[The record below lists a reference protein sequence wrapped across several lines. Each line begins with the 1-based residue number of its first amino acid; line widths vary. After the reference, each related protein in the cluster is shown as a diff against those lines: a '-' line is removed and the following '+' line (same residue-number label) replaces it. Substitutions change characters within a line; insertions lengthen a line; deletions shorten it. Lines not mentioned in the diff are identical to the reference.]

1 VTRLSKIRAFLL
13 LRYTLIISTAYL
25 IIVERQFERVS
36 TEAMLLIVAA
46 FASNVLIAQLPRR
59 ITDSMRFAMVILVC
73 DTMWVTS
80 ALLIGGSFNAEFF
93 YLYFFVLLLA
103 AIGESLRLI
112 AVGACVVC
120 AGYFFG
126 HSATGGVWSIW
137 STPTL
142 IRIPFLFS
150 TAIFYGYLVERTRLE
165 VKRADDAEALAAQLT
180 RTLTELRVLHHRAQ
194 EADRIKT
201 EFLATVSHE
210 LRTPL
215 TSLVGYVE
223 LLLDQ
228 SYGEVNEEQCG
239 ALGRVR
245 AASRILQQAI
255 SRMLDASRL
264 DFGNEG
270 LTCEE
275 FDLNEIFDELRDD
288 LPPPESVSVHWP
300 PAQNVP
306 SLRTDSDKLR
316 TVLRNLVE
324 NAFKYTPQ
332 GLIMVDA
339 RWDEETDEVEVC
351 VKDTGIGIAAT
362 DIDGIFEAF
371 QQAGNRAPCPAS
383 GVGLGLYI
391 VQRLVTRLGG
401 QVSVDSSLGTGS
413 TFSIRVPRLLHRG
426 AATAAGPPVL
436 VEARSSVA

>member
-1 VTRLSKIRAFLL
+1 VTQLPKIRAFLL

-36 TEAMLLIVAA
+36 TQAMLLIVAA
-46 FASNVLIAQLPRR
+46 LASNVVIAQLPRR
-59 ITDSMRFAMVILVC
+59 VTDSMRFAMVILVC

-80 ALLIGGSFNAEFF
+80 ALLLGGSFNAEFF
-93 YLYFFVLLLA
+93 YLYFSVLLMA
-103 AIGESLRLI
+103 AIGESLWLI

-126 HSATGGVWSIW
+126 HAATGGTWSIG
-137 STPTL
+137 STPNL

-150 TAIFYGYLVERTRLE
+150 AAIFYGYLVERTRRE
-165 VKRADDAEALAAQLT
+165 VKRADVAEALATQLT
-180 RTLTELRVLHHRAQ
+180 RTLTELRILHDRAR

-215 TSLVGYVE
+215 TSLVGYVD
-223 LLLDQ
+223 LLLDRN
-228 SYGEVNEEQCG
+228 YGEVNRKQHG

-245 AASRILQQAI
+245 AASCVLQQAI

-264 DFGNEG
+264 DFSNEG

-275 FDLNEIFDELRDD
+275 FDLNDLLVELRAD
-288 LPPPESVSVHWP
+288 LPAPESVAVHWP
-300 PAQNVP
+300 PAVDVP
-306 SLRTDSDKLR
+306 PLRTDADHLR
-316 TVLRNLVE
+316 TILRNLVE

-339 RWDEETDEVEVC
+339 RWDETSDEVEVS
-351 VKDTGIGIAAT
+351 VKDTGIGIAAD

-371 QQAGNRAPCPAS
+371 QQADNRESCPTS

-391 VQRLVTRLGG
+391 VQRLVARLGG
-401 QVSVDSSLGTGS
+401 QVRVDSSIGAGS
-413 TFSIRVPRLLHRG
+413 TFSIRIPRLLHGG
-426 AATAAGPPVL
+426 AAIAAGPAVPAEEV
-436 VEARSSVA
+436 ARC

>member
-1 VTRLSKIRAFLL
+1 VTPLSKIRAFLL
-13 LRYTLIISTAYL
+13 LRYTLIVSTAYL

-36 TEAMLLIVAA
+36 TQAMLLIAA
-46 FASNVLIAQLPRR
+46 ALASNVLIAQLPRR

-73 DTMWVTS
+73 DTVWITS
-80 ALLIGGSFNAEFF
+80 ALLIGGSFSAEFF

-103 AIGESLRLI
+103 AIGENLRLI
-112 AVGACVVC
+112 ALGACVVC
-120 AGYFFG
+120 AAYFFG
-126 HSATGGVWSIW
+126 HTATGGSWSMW
-137 STPTL
+137 ATPTL

-150 TAIFYGYLVERTRLE
+150 TAIFYGYLVERTRRE
-165 VKRADDAEALAAQLT
+165 VKRADDAEALAAQLN
-180 RTLTELRVLHHRAQ
+180 RTLTELRVLHDRAQ
-194 EADRIKT
+194 EADRVKT

-223 LLLDQ
+223 LLLDR
-228 SYGEVNEEQCG
+228 SYGEVNVEQRG

-245 AASRILQQAI
+245 SASRILQQAI

-264 DFGNEG
+264 DFGSEG

-275 FDLNEIFDELRDD
+275 FDLNEIFDELRGD
-288 LPPPESVSVHWP
+288 LPAAESVALHWP
-300 PAQNVP
+300 PAENVP
-306 SLRTDSDKLR
+306 PLRTDADKLR
-316 TVLRNLVE
+316 TILRNLVE

-332 GLIMVDA
+332 GLIMVET
-339 RWDEETDEVEVC
+339 RWDEEADEVELS
-351 VKDTGIGIAAT
+351 VKDTGIGIAAS

-371 QQAGNRAPCPAS
+371 QQVGDREACPTS

-401 QVSVDSSLGTGS
+401 EVSVDSSLGAGS

-426 AATAAGPPVL
+426 AAIQAGPQVPVM
-436 VEARSSVA
+436 EPAAVA